1 MHNSSSIQVRSQPQP
16 SATGTAL
23 LCVTLLLA
31 YTLLGDSSATASDTA
46 HQTALLL
53 GIGLLLSLLCDAQQ
67 GLRNLVR
74 TDTVCLL
81 SLYGLIMV
89 ERLTKDEL
97 FNSMNTVQTV
107 NSGLSLVLL
116 AFGGLA
122 IGRHLFHQPSAPR
135 PLDSSA
141 DVSIRWLFAVIVIAF
156 AVSVL
161 HILLSTSFSVSQ
173 IYEGLIGPRFARP
186 WMRGRLGGW
195 HTLLNELSLLFY
207 LIPPLAA
214 IIASRWRECSLVQI
228 VTVSG
233 ICFFTFFEAFAGGTR
248 NVFLT
253 HLISFSA
260 AYILMAPRVSWK
272 RMSIVSIGV
281 ISFAGFATHQM
292 LEFRQVGLKR
302 YLTEELY
309 HDENAR
315 DTLFIDDNLTAISQ
329 LTAVFPEHY
338 PYLGWEVPLWAA
350 IKPIPRALWPGKPEG
365 LSTSIEE
372 ALNGD
377 DAFTI
382 ATTFIGEAY
391 MAFGTTGVILT
402 SLLFG
407 WLAGQWNRFAGSQG
421 GSMEVVIF
429 ASGFF
434 TAAITMR
441 SLIWMTTAMLPT
453 VALLLV
459 WHWYL
464 KPRLLRETF
473 HTNDIASSWAST
485 S

>member
-31 YTLLGDSSATASDTA
+31 YILLGDSSATASDTA

-233 ICFFTFFEAFAGGTR
+233 ICFFTFFEAFAGGTIVR
-248 NVFLT
+248 FRHAPEPDTRDLLADVRARHQSGLVAEHPRREQRAPQPQARTRHRRAHEVRHRFPRGDRAVEVEEGEDHWRSNLKGSRPVPAVPAPSLT
-253 HLISFSA
+253 CRAQSRIALSN
-260 AYILMAPRVSWK
+260 LVRPLL
-272 RMSIVSIGV
+272 SI
-281 ISFAGFATHQM
+281 
-292 LEFRQVGLKR
+292 RR
-302 YLTEELY
+302 
-309 HDENAR
+309 
-315 DTLFIDDNLTAISQ
+315 
-329 LTAVFPEHY
+329 TAV
-338 PYLGWEVPLWAA
+338 
-350 IKPIPRALWPGKPEG
+350 
-365 LSTSIEE
+365 
-372 ALNGD
+372 
-377 DAFTI
+377 
-382 ATTFIGEAY
+382 TT
-391 MAFGTTGVILT
+391 
-402 SLLFG
+402 
-407 WLAGQWNRFAGSQG
+407 
-421 GSMEVVIF
+421 
-429 ASGFF
+429 
-434 TAAITMR
+434 
-441 SLIWMTTAMLPT
+441 P
-453 VALLLV
+453 
-459 WHWYL
+459 
-464 KPRLLRETF
+464 
-473 HTNDIASSWAST
+473 SSS
-485 S
+485 